1 MLDCCVARERLRIV
15 MSSIMRWRRGR
26 VVAIGASC
34 PERGGC
40 DHHILSDGRLHRS
53 DLPAAPKEQ
62 VRSMRGRVRRNPQRS
77 ADSHGRPPLHLSGQ
91 LGAGPQQTGRDSN
104 YMAEISNKSWR
115 PWIDGSVADKKTTRT
130 LLSENR
136 T

>member
-40 DHHILSDGRLHRS
+40 DHHILSDGRFHRN

-62 VRSMRGRVRRNPQRS
+62 VRSIPGRIASESATYGDVLRLLGEAGLPLPRAPVEGREDQIRRAHEWMFPK
-77 ADSHGRPPLHLSGQ
+77 HV
-91 LGAGPQQTGRDSN
+91 T
-104 YMAEISNKSWR
+104 
-115 PWIDGSVADKKTTRT
+115 
-130 LLSENR
+130 
-136 T
+136 